1 MVKEHQ
7 RFFRSLLLGADIAVI
22 AVSWGA
28 AYWMRFKSGLVSIP
42 PPTVYNPDLYL
53 MPLAAIPIV
62 WPAIFRWLDLYR
74 PRRSTSYRRE
84 ALELFQGSTLAT
96 LVFITAAYLFFK
108 VELSRLVLV
117 FFWGISTAALV
128 ATRIGFRE
136 ALRILRRRGFNL
148 RYALVV
154 GGGDVA
160 AGLVER
166 IDRHPE
172 LGLRVVGLL
181 SSGADLDPVLQ
192 EVPRLGG
199 YDDLSRILREW
210 RVDQVLFALPLEDQ
224 ASLPGL
230 LAAVDSEMVDV
241 RIVPDLLRFASLRSG
256 VEDFDGLPIV
266 SLRTSP
272 LVGWNVVIKRA
283 LDLAVGSLAGL
294 LALPLMAVIA
304 LLVKLTDGG
313 PVLYRQE
320 RMGLDGRV
328 FQMLKF
334 RSMRVDAEAETGPV
348 WARNGDSRVTWI
360 GRILRRTSLDELPQL
375 WNVLKGEMSLTGPR
389 PERPVLVERFR
400 AELPGYMLRH
410 KIKAGMTGWAQVHGW
425 RGDTSLEKRLEHD
438 LYYIEHWSLALDL
451 KILWLTLWRGFVNK
465 NAY

>member
-22 AVSWGA
+22 AASWGA
-28 AYWMRFKSGLVSIP
+28 AYWLRFKSGLAPIP
-42 PPTVYNPDLYL
+42 PPTGYDPDLYL

-84 ALELFQGSTLAT
+84 ALELLQGSTLAT

-136 ALRILRRRGFNL
+136 VLRILRRRGLNL

-172 LGLRVVGLL
+172 LGLRVIGLL
-181 SSGADLDPVLQ
+181 SPRADLDPVLRA
-192 EVPRLGG
+192 VPRLGG
-199 YDDLSRILREW
+199 YGDLSRILKER

-272 LVGWNVVIKRA
+272 LVGWNVVLKRA
-283 LDLAVGSLAGL
+283 LDLVVGSLAAL

-304 LLVKLTDGG
+304 LLIKLTDGG

-328 FQMLKF
+328 FRMLKF

-348 WARNGDSRVTWI
+348 WARYGDTRVTWI